1 MPTIVEE
8 AVATQRRYYS
18 ETATNY
24 EQMHAHEGNGEA
36 FNKKFIEA
44 ILQMLGARS
53 ALDVGTATGYR
64 LHDLR
69 TALPNAFLCG
79 IEPVDALL
87 GIARRNGVLFSGAR
101 SGAPVRRQE
110 FRRRL
115 RICNEKTQS
124 WFHPLMTSSG
134 V

>member
-24 EQMHAHEGNGEA
+24 EQMHAHEGNGET

-53 ALDVGTATGYR
+53 VLDVGPRRDTGFTICVPRSRTLSFAASNR
-64 LHDLR
+64 LMRFSASHFAMMC
-69 TALPNAFLCG
+69 TLP
-79 IEPVDALL
+79 
-87 GIARRNGVLFSGAR
+87 AR
-101 SGAPVRRQE
+101 
-110 FRRRL
+110 
-115 RICNEKTQS
+115 
-124 WFHPLMTSSG
+124 
-134 V
+134 

>member
-18 ETATNY
+18 EAATNY

-36 FNKKFIEA
+36 FNLKFIEA
-44 ILQMLGARS
+44 ILQMFGAQS
-53 ALDVGTATGYR
+53 LLDAGTATGYW

-69 TALPNAFLCG
+69 SALPNALVCG

-87 GIARRNGVLFSGAR
+87 GIALRNDVHR
-101 SGAPVRRQE
+101 SATLIRGTGLAPPFCGR
-110 FRRRL
+110 
-115 RICNEKTQS
+115 
-124 WFHPLMTSSG
+124 
-134 V
+134 